1 LRLSLPALLLLAA
14 CGDGQAPVAV
24 APVASAY
31 QPPALPLSDTCGAAP
46 NAALVGQPATALER
60 VLIMRPVRLLRGA
73 AAAVPATNP
82 TRINFVIA
90 PTPAGGEVIQAIT
103 CG

>member
-1 LRLSLPALLLLAA
+1 LRLIPSLILLAA
-14 CGDGQAPVAV
+14 CGTTAPPDGPI
-24 APVASAY
+24 ASAY
-31 QPPALPLSDTCGAAP
+31 QPPALPLSDTCGATP

-73 AAAVPATNP
+73 QAAVPATLP
-82 TRINFVIA
+82 TRINFVIT
-90 PTPAGGEVIQAIT
+90 PTPAGGEVISAIT